1 MQQQAQVKI
10 IRQASK
16 TRTGKWELSHRSKRH
31 LFIYGSLLIPLI
43 FFLSIRIIPI
53 FYSFNVSFHEWNLL
67 SDASKPFVGLNNY
80 VLLFQDEVFHKAL
93 KNTLIY
99 VVVGVP
105 AQLIVGLIVALLLQQ
120 TTRLRSWYRTIYF
133 IPYMTSIVAISWI
146 FRWIFMPNG
155 IANALLM
162 KLGFAKQLFLNS
174 ADQAI
179 YLLIG
184 AMVWQMIGFQML
196 IFITG
201 LQGIPQLYYEAAE
214 MDGANR
220 WHKFWRITMPLLNPT
235 IVFSVV
241 IATINYLQTFTQVKN
256 MSTAGAGG
264 PLNSTKSL
272 VLYIYELAFRHYK
285 MGMASSATVILFIV
299 ILGLSLL
306 QLKVLSRKVDY

>member
-1 MQQQAQVKI
+1 MQQAQVKAI
-10 IRQASK
+10 PQTNRSK
-16 TRTGKWELSHRSKRH
+16 TGKWKTSYKRKRQ
-31 LFIYGSLLIPLI
+31 LFIYGSLLVPLL
-43 FFLSIRIIPI
+43 FFLAIRIIPI
-53 FYSFNVSFHEWNLL
+53 FYSFNVSFREWDLL
-67 SDASKPFVGLNNY
+67 SDGSRPFVGWNNY

-120 TTRLRSWYRTIYF
+120 TTVLRSWFRTIYF

-155 IANALLM
+155 IANGLLIQ
-162 KLGFAKQLFLNS
+162 LGFSKQLFLNS

-179 YLLIG
+179 FLLIG
-184 AMVWQMIGFQML
+184 AMVWQMLGFQML

-214 MDGANR
+214 IDGANR
-220 WHKFWRITMPLLNPT
+220 WQKFWRITMPLLNPT

-306 QLKVLSRKVDY
+306 QLKLLSKKVDY